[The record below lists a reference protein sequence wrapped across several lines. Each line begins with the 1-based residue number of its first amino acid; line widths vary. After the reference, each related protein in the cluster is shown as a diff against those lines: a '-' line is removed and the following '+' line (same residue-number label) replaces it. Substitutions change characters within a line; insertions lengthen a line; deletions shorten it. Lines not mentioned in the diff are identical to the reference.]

1 MPLLPSHDSASLLN
15 QQQSNSLNLNN
26 NFNLTKTLVLNGST
40 TNNTFNASANKQPLP
55 NTYLTSPSSPIVI
68 SNYLNKKS
76 NETGINNEQNKPPT
90 FSSTSPSTS
99 ISTEATATTTIFN
112 LNESNSAINNYN
124 INGSNTGGGIYFL
137 MQTSS
142 DLMSQQIKSQQT
154 LNHPIL
160 TLNKSL
166 DINELTTNPANNIAN
181 TTFNSNNNNINS
193 LDSSSSS
200 TCSAN
205 SSPNASSTKVVRDER
220 RRANHNEGNSLYQY
234 VRII

>member
-1 MPLLPSHDSASLLN
+1 MLPSHDSSSLLN
-15 QQQSNSLNLNN
+15 QQQSTSLNINK
-26 NFNLTKTLVLNGST
+26 NFNLTKTIVLNGSNI
-40 TNNTFNASANKQPLP
+40 NNALNASANKQSLP
-55 NTYLTSPSSPIVI
+55 ITYLTSPSSPIVI

-90 FSSTSPSTS
+90 FSSTSTSPSTS